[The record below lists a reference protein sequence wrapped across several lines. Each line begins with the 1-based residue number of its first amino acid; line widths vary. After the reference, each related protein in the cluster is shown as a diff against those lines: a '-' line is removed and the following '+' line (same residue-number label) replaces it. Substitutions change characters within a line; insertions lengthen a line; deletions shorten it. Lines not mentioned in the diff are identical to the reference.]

1 MPRRKGSTSTASA
14 IRQVRRQAGAVLA
27 KLRKDIRAMET
38 ELARLKHDEDLW
50 SRLAGGG
57 SAGRAVARA
66 PRAAGGG
73 GGGAGGGGGGGG
85 GGRINWRSVLGQ
97 LPKQFKA
104 SNVRQVR
111 GLKDKRPS
119 EIFAAITR
127 WIEAG
132 LAKRKTRGL
141 YEKS

>member
-1 MPRRKGSTSTASA
+1 MPRRKGPASTASA

-27 KLRKDIRAMET
+27 KLRKDIRALET
-38 ELARLKHDEDLW
+38 ELTRLKHDEDLW
-50 SRLAGGG
+50 GRLAGRG
-57 SAGRAVARA
+57 SAGGGVARA
-66 PRAAGGG
+66 PRAAS
-73 GGGAGGGGGGGG
+73 GGAGGG
-85 GGRINWRSVLGQ
+85 GGRINWRNVLAQ

-104 SNVRQVR
+104 SNVRQIR

-132 LAKRKTRGL
+132 LAKRKNRGL
-141 YEKS
+141 YEKA

>member
-1 MPRRKGSTSTASA
+1 MPRRKGSASSSFA
-14 IRQVRRQAGAVLA
+14 IRQFRRQAGSVLA
-27 KLRKDIRAMET
+27 KLRKDIRAKEME
-38 ELARLKHDEDLW
+38 LVGLKREEAAL
-50 SRLAGGG
+50 SQIAGRAIAGG
-57 SAGRAVARA
+57 AAVARA

-73 GGGAGGGGGGGG
+73 GGGG
-85 GGRINWRSVLGQ
+85 GGRINWRNVLGQ

-132 LAKRKTRGL
+132 LVKRKTRGL
-141 YEKS
+141 YEKA